1 MKIIEIRAL
10 RGPNYYSSRPVV
22 FMKLD
27 IGELEMK
34 PTDLIPNFK
43 ENIELMMPTL
53 YEHYCSPGRIGGF
66 FERLTRGTW
75 AGHVVEHVALEL
87 QGIAGH
93 EVTFGKTF
101 TTEDTGVYNVV
112 YSYIDENTG
121 LRAGEMA
128 VEIVEKLFKGKIS
141 DVKPLILE
149 LKKNYESSRLGP
161 STQSIVNEAARRGIS
176 HMRLNNESYVQLG
189 QGKYQRRIQATIMD
203 NTSALGV
210 EIADDKAR
218 TKSVLSSMG
227 IPVPRGITVN
237 NIDEA
242 LDAAEE
248 IGYPVVV
255 KPLVGNHGR
264 GITTNILDPGE
275 LVVALKISEE
285 IHRTSIVEKYLD
297 GFDFRILVID
307 GKFVAAARREPAFV
321 IGNGKDNIRE
331 LIKEVNK
338 DPDRGVGH
346 EKRLTKI
353 TINFMTKR
361 LLSTQNLTLKS
372 VLEKGKKVYV
382 KSTANLSS
390 GAVAHDV
397 TDNVHPLNR
406 YMFEQIS
413 RIVGL
418 NVIGIDIM
426 ANTLETPLETDV
438 SGVVEVNAAP
448 GFRMHLNP
456 TKGNPINIAS
466 NIVDMLFPPNVEH
479 SVPIVAVTGTNGKTT
494 TTRLIANI
502 LEANGD
508 IVGMTSTD
516 AVYID
521 NIPILKGDYSG
532 PGGVSKVLMDST
544 IDHAVF
550 EVARGGILR
559 RGLGYKESDVGVLLN
574 ISSDHLGEGGIN
586 TLEELTRLKSTV
598 TEAVKPS
605 GYAVFNA
612 EDPLVLACV
621 DRTKAH
627 PILFSK
633 DPENQALKENYEK
646 GNSNVTIIDNTI
658 ILQKKG
664 QSFSVANILDI
675 PITFGG
681 KAGFNIENALAA
693 VAATSALGLNVSEIK
708 KGLISFN
715 PSIDQIPGRMNIIDI
730 DDFKVVIDYGHNPGA
745 VIATGEFLKTLM
757 PGKIIRMASSVGN
770 RRRED
775 IIELGVALAN
785 YYNHVIICDPDPREK
800 EIGETAEVLREG
812 LLKGGFKMDMISMVL
827 NEREATIVA
836 LDMARKG
843 DLVVLQVDDLNQVIE
858 DVLAYKTKLEYSHLK
873 QI

>member
-1 MKIIEIRAL
+1 MKIIEMRAL

-27 IGELEMK
+27 IGELEEK

-43 ENIELMMPTL
+43 DNLELMMPTL
-53 YEHYCSPGRIGGF
+53 YEHYCSPGRAGGF

-87 QGIAGH
+87 QGLAGH

-101 TTEDTGVYNVV
+101 TLEEAGIYNVV
-112 YSYIDENTG
+112 YSYLDENTG

-176 HMRLNNESYVQLG
+176 HMRLNDESYVQLG

-321 IGNGKDNIRE
+321 IGNGKDNIRQ
-331 LIKEVNK
+331 LIKEINK

-372 VLEKGKKVYV
+372 VLDKGKKVYV

-397 TDNVHPLNR
+397 TDTVHPLNR

-426 ANTLETPLETDV
+426 AHTLETPLETDV

-466 NIVDMLFPPNVEH
+466 NIVDMLFPSDVEH

-586 TLEELTRLKSTV
+586 NLEELARLKSTV
-598 TEAVKPS
+598 TEAVKDS

-612 EDPLVLACV
+612 EDPLVLDCV
-621 DRTKAH
+621 DRTKAE

-658 ILQKKG
+658 ILQKEG

-730 DDFKVVIDYGHNPGA
+730 EDFKVVVDYGHNPGA

-785 YYNHVIICDPDPREK
+785 YYNHVIICDPDPRKK

-812 LLKGGFKMDMISMVL
+812 LLIGGFKMDMISMVL
-827 NEREATIVA
+827 NEREATILA

-858 DVLAYKTKLEYSHLK
+858 DVLAYKTKLEYSHPK

>member
-1 MKIIEIRAL
+1 
-10 RGPNYYSSRPVV
+10 
-22 FMKLD
+22 
-27 IGELEMK
+27 
-34 PTDLIPNFK
+34 
-43 ENIELMMPTL
+43 
-53 YEHYCSPGRIGGF
+53 
-66 FERLTRGTW
+66 
-75 AGHVVEHVALEL
+75 
-87 QGIAGH
+87 
-93 EVTFGKTF
+93 
-101 TTEDTGVYNVV
+101 
-112 YSYIDENTG
+112 
-121 LRAGEMA
+121 
-128 VEIVEKLFKGKIS
+128 
-141 DVKPLILE
+141 
-149 LKKNYESSRLGP
+149 
-161 STQSIVNEAARRGIS
+161 
-176 HMRLNNESYVQLG
+176 
-189 QGKYQRRIQATIMD
+189 
-203 NTSALGV
+203 
-210 EIADDKAR
+210 
-218 TKSVLSSMG
+218 
-227 IPVPRGITVN
+227 
-237 NIDEA
+237 
-242 LDAAEE
+242 
-248 IGYPVVV
+248 
-255 KPLVGNHGR
+255 
-264 GITTNILDPGE
+264 
-275 LVVALKISEE
+275 
-285 IHRTSIVEKYLD
+285 IVEKYLD

-331 LIKEVNK
+331 LIKEINK